1 MAQYQ
6 KYMFDNFVISDD
18 DETSI
23 AEPLDA
29 ENMVTETVEPKSEIA
44 EAQVAEVQPA
54 ESEAAQEQET
64 QQFAALEP
72 ESEPEPEPE
81 PEPELK
87 APSYSQDEL
96 DAAVS
101 AAEERSYEKGFN
113 AATADVQKQQQAV
126 LEEINGKLLS
136 LLAEQDDSYRQDEQN
151 ALKFALGLV
160 RKLLPNL
167 EADVAKEEV
176 EAFLSDNFAKFK
188 GEKSL
193 SFSFNPKMAANIA
206 PLLSKLAEKN
216 DFEGK
221 IAVHKDINL
230 GLSDCAVEWKN
241 GGVTRSTEQI
251 LDNVENL
258 LNK

>member
-44 EAQVAEVQPA
+44 EAQVAEVQSA
-54 ESEAAQEQET
+54 EPEAAQEQET
-64 QQFAALEP
+64 QQFAALEL
-72 ESEPEPEPE
+72 EPEP
-81 PEPELK
+81 K

-126 LEEINGKLLS
+126 LEEINSKLLS
-136 LLAEQDDSYRQDEQN
+136 LLAEQDNSYRQDEQN

>member
-18 DETSI
+18 AEMST

-29 ENMVTETVEPKSEIA
+29 ENTAPEVVVPETEAVETQTAETAAVEPELSPEPEKQI
-44 EAQVAEVQPA
+44 
-54 ESEAAQEQET
+54 EAA
-64 QQFAALEP
+64 
-72 ESEPEPEPE
+72 PEPEPE
-81 PEPELK
+81 PEPK

-101 AAEERSYEKGFN
+101 AAEERGYEKGFG
-113 AATADVQKQQQAV
+113 AAAADMQKQQQAV
-126 LEEINGKLLS
+126 LEEINGKLLG
-136 LLAEQDDSYRQDEQN
+136 LLAEQADSGRQEEQN

-167 EADVAKEEV
+167 EADVAQEEV
-176 EAFLSDNFAKFK
+176 SAFLSDNFAKFK

-193 SFSFNPKMAANIA
+193 SFSFNPEMAANIA

-230 GLSDCAVEWKN
+230 GLSDCSVEWKN

>member
-44 EAQVAEVQPA
+44 EAQVAEVQSA
-54 ESEAAQEQET
+54 EPEAAQEQET

-72 ESEPEPEPE
+72 EPEP
-81 PEPELK
+81 K

-126 LEEINGKLLS
+126 LEEINSKLLS
-136 LLAEQDDSYRQDEQN
+136 LLAEQDNSYRQDEQN

>member
-44 EAQVAEVQPA
+44 EAQVAEVQSA
-54 ESEAAQEQET
+54 EPEAAQEQET

-72 ESEPEPEPE
+72 EPEP
-81 PEPELK
+81 K

-126 LEEINGKLLS
+126 LEEINSKLLS
-136 LLAEQDDSYRQDEQN
+136 LLAEQDNSYRQNEQN

>member
-1 MAQYQ
+1 
-6 KYMFDNFVISDD
+6 MFDNFVISDD

-44 EAQVAEVQPA
+44 EAQLAEVQSA
-54 ESEAAQEQET
+54 EPEAAQEQET

-72 ESEPEPEPE
+72 EPEP
-81 PEPELK
+81 K

-126 LEEINGKLLS
+126 LEEINSKLLS
-136 LLAEQDDSYRQDEQN
+136 LLAEQDNSYRQDEQN

-176 EAFLSDNFAKFK
+176 EAFLSYNFAKFK

>member
-44 EAQVAEVQPA
+44 EAQVAEVQSA
-54 ESEAAQEQET
+54 EPEAAQEQET

-72 ESEPEPEPE
+72 EPEP
-81 PEPELK
+81 K

-96 DAAVS
+96 DAAVA

-126 LEEINGKLLS
+126 LEEINSKLLS
-136 LLAEQDDSYRQDEQN
+136 LLAEQDNSYRQDEQN

>member
-44 EAQVAEVQPA
+44 EAQVAEVQSA
-54 ESEAAQEQET
+54 EPEAAQEQET

-72 ESEPEPEPE
+72 EPEPEPE
-81 PEPELK
+81 PK

-193 SFSFNPKMAANIA
+193 SFSFNPKMAANVA

>member
-44 EAQVAEVQPA
+44 EAQVAEAQSA
-54 ESEAAQEQET
+54 EPEAAQEQET

-72 ESEPEPEPE
+72 EPEP
-81 PEPELK
+81 K

-136 LLAEQDDSYRQDEQN
+136 LLAEQDNSYRQDEQN

>member
-44 EAQVAEVQPA
+44 EVQVAEVQSA
-54 ESEAAQEQET
+54 EPEAAQEQET
-64 QQFAALEP
+64 QQFAALEL
-72 ESEPEPEPE
+72 EPEP
-81 PEPELK
+81 K

-126 LEEINGKLLS
+126 LEEIN
-136 LLAEQDDSYRQDEQN
+136 
-151 ALKFALGLV
+151 
-160 RKLLPNL
+160 
-167 EADVAKEEV
+167 
-176 EAFLSDNFAKFK
+176 
-188 GEKSL
+188 
-193 SFSFNPKMAANIA
+193 
-206 PLLSKLAEKN
+206 SK
-216 DFEGK
+216 
-221 IAVHKDINL
+221 
-230 GLSDCAVEWKN
+230 
-241 GGVTRSTEQI
+241 
-251 LDNVENL
+251 
-258 LNK
+258 

>member
-44 EAQVAEVQPA
+44 EAQVAEVQSA
-54 ESEAAQEQET
+54 EPEAAQEQET

-72 ESEPEPEPE
+72 EPEP
-81 PEPELK
+81 K

-136 LLAEQDDSYRQDEQN
+136 LLAEQDNSYRQDEQN

>member
-44 EAQVAEVQPA
+44 EAQLAEVQSA
-54 ESEAAQEQET
+54 EPEAAQEQET

-72 ESEPEPEPE
+72 EPEP
-81 PEPELK
+81 K

-126 LEEINGKLLS
+126 LEEINSNSLS
-136 LLAEQDDSYRQDEQN
+136 LLAEQDNSYRQDEQN

>member
-1 MAQYQ
+1 
-6 KYMFDNFVISDD
+6 MFDNFVISDD

-44 EAQVAEVQPA
+44 EAQVAEVQSA
-54 ESEAAQEQET
+54 EPEAAQEQET
-64 QQFAALEP
+64 QQFAALEL
-72 ESEPEPEPE
+72 EPEP
-81 PEPELK
+81 K

-126 LEEINGKLLS
+126 LEEINSKLLS
-136 LLAEQDDSYRQDEQN
+136 LLAEQDNSYRQDEQN

>member
-1 MAQYQ
+1 
-6 KYMFDNFVISDD
+6 MFDNFVISDD

-44 EAQVAEVQPA
+44 EAQVAEVQSA
-54 ESEAAQEQET
+54 EPEAAQEQET
-64 QQFAALEP
+64 QQFAALEL
-72 ESEPEPEPE
+72 EPEP
-81 PEPELK
+81 K

-126 LEEINGKLLS
+126 LEEINSKLLS
-136 LLAEQDDSYRQDEQN
+136 LLAEQDNSYRQDEQN

-241 GGVTRSTEQI
+241 GGVTRSAEQI

>member
-1 MAQYQ
+1 M
-6 KYMFDNFVISDD
+6 
-18 DETSI
+18 
-23 AEPLDA
+23 
-29 ENMVTETVEPKSEIA
+29 
-44 EAQVAEVQPA
+44 
-54 ESEAAQEQET
+54 
-64 QQFAALEP
+64 
-72 ESEPEPEPE
+72 
-81 PEPELK
+81 
-87 APSYSQDEL
+87 
-96 DAAVS
+96 
-101 AAEERSYEKGFN
+101 
-113 AATADVQKQQQAV
+113 
-126 LEEINGKLLS
+126 EEINSKLLS
-136 LLAEQDDSYRQDEQN
+136 LLAEQDNSYRQDEQN